1 MMKRLWPSFGAALF
15 AAGALVNRA
24 SACSTCFGAQD
35 SAQTKGM
42 NMAILGLLVII
53 GGVLAAFVTFFL
65 HLARRSHIAVDGSA
79 GAAWPTDVQHSKEKE
94 LVS

>member
-1 MMKRLWPSFGAALF
+1 MKRFWPSFLGALF
-15 AAGALVNRA
+15 ALVALANRA

-53 GGVLAAFVTFFL
+53 GGVLAAFATFFL

-79 GAAWPTDVQHSKEKE
+79 GAAWPADVQHPTEKE